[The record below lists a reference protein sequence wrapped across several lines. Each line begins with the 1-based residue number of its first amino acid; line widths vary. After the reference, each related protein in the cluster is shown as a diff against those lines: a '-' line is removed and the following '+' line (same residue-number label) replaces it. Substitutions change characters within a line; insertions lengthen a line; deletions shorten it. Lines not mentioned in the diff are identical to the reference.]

1 MVRIPADRFE
11 QLVADAIESLPER
24 YLSKFEN
31 VVVVVKD
38 RPSREQR
45 AYHGLLPG
53 ETLFGLYEG
62 VPMTERGS
70 YSPAMPDRITIFRR
84 PLEQYCDTEEELA
97 REVRN
102 TVVHEVAHFFGI
114 DDDRLHELGL

>member
-1 MVRIPADRFE
+1 LVRIPTDQFE

-24 YLSKFEN
+24 YLEKFIN
-31 VVVVVKD
+31 VVVVVED
-38 RPSREQR
+38 RPTMEHRIQNDL
-45 AYHGLLPG
+45 APN
-53 ETLFGLYEG
+53 ETLFGLYQG

-70 YSPAMPDRITIFRR
+70 YVPTEPDRITIFKRT
-84 PLEQYCDTEEELA
+84 LEESCNTNEELA

-102 TVVHEVAHFFGI
+102 TVLHEVAHFFGI

>member
-1 MVRIPADRFE
+1 MRLSTDRFE
-11 QLVADAIESLPER
+11 QLVRQAMESLPEHFLDR
-24 YLSKFEN
+24 LDN
-31 VVVVVKD
+31 VLVVVEQ

-45 AYHGLLPG
+45 ESNGLSAN

-70 YSPAMPDRITIFRR
+70 YTPLMPDRITIFQR
-84 PLEQYCDTEEELA
+84 PLEQHCESEEHLVH
-97 REVRN
+97 EVRN

-114 DDDRLHELGL
+114 DDDRLDELGL